1 MDEFPNKV
9 QDPGVIQWEEDDDN
23 EPEFITLLRTR
34 TEDFGVGLQLET
46 IIRTDNK
53 REFVSF
59 LKRQKFD
66 YSSMN
71 YNDFQTRLL
80 KLLCYRRAIGCA
92 TALLNG
98 ETVLPTVDL
107 NEQLLTDPLADEFE
121 EYFPTPLRIAAEV
134 LCYGLTELFIQH
146 GANPSR
152 DGSESRVELSQLPL
166 NFALDAL
173 CRHKIVRD
181 FPAGESVHKLFSLF
195 RLQELKEPFDTIK
208 LLVSRTKQ
216 VINLGVCCVEEWNL
230 VKLAAL
236 LMVAS
241 DKLVI
246 GDDIYS
252 SPIPMLIGLQ
262 HGLESD
268 LEKKQVMRS
277 MWQAF
282 SLVERSANFL
292 KENRA
297 TLMVEDE
304 VVPPDVAYKFL
315 TEVKLHDKGTH
326 MVSADLDRF
335 VAELLQRSGGFL
347 ETSLVEKKCLKTPTT
362 RKRVFSA
369 EIDWWAAQLRIGDK
383 VLLEARLMKK
393 MRSKLMYSE
402 CISFIPDIHQIEHV
416 HIGHGFFD
424 DQIDCAMRLDD
435 RDTFVILVN
444 QVEFFGNLDCK
455 NNLPKTV
462 RRLMFRHDSA
472 NCVAAVL
479 AGETDAFLSFRDL
492 TDVGWPFLHNAA
504 KLGAPKLTA
513 LFLENGFLADD
524 RRDCDELKIE
534 AALPLNVALESIRDH
549 IIHQNLKDNKSAIDL
564 VVSLCASEI
573 RNILETIR
581 LLVLKMKDVKFE
593 LSLYLK
599 EGKMIELCALLM
611 VAHKE
616 LLPLIHKEVL
626 TLAHKELLPS
636 LTHKAGVAGTIR
648 HFSTSAHTVHGNLY
662 EHRDLHVVKET
673 LLLLDIFGKIGD
685 YLSAYIRLEPDTGFR
700 GEYSHISWLLVRAGI
715 SDALYSRVTITFSR
729 HPSEGHKEVLGRA
742 NLNLVEQSSR
752 GRKLFDVSKLSR
764 QAVLS
769 MPPRPGTYSS
779 AVFARSF
786 HTPVKIHAHF
796 ASSFIPAKRLVD
808 VLRRHRPPMQCISIV
823 AALTGGFGCM

>member
-46 IIRTDNK
+46 LIRTDNK
-53 REFVSF
+53 QEFVSF
-59 LKRQKFD
+59 LKTQKFD

-152 DGSESRVELSQLPL
+152 DGVELSQLPL

-173 CRHKIVRD
+173 CHHKIVRD

-216 VINLGVCCVEEWNL
+216 VLNLGVCCVEEWNL

-282 SLVERSANFL
+282 RLVERSS
-292 KENRA
+292 

-315 TEVKLHDKGTH
+315 TEVKLHDNGTH

-347 ETSLVEKKCLKTPTT
+347 ETSLVEKKCLKPPTT
-362 RKRVFSA
+362 HKRVFSA
-369 EIDWWAAQLRIGDK
+369 EIDWWAAQLRLGDK

-393 MRSKLMYSE
+393 MSSKLMYNE
-402 CISFIPDIHQIEHV
+402 CIYFIPNIHQIEYG
-416 HIGHGFFD
+416 HIRQRMFD
-424 DQIDCAMRLDD
+424 DQIDRAMRLDH
-435 RDTFVILVN
+435 RDTFVRLVN
-444 QVEFFGNLDCK
+444 HVEFLGNLDLK

-472 NCVAAVL
+472 NCAAAVL

-534 AALPLNVALESIRDH
+534 SALPLNVALESIRDH
-549 IIHQNLKDNKSAIDL
+549 IIHQNLKNNKSAIDL

-573 RNILETIR
+573 RNMLETIR

-616 LLPLIHKEVL
+616 LLPLVHKELL

-648 HFSTSAHTVHGNLY
+648 HFSTSAHTVYGNLY
-662 EHRDLHVVKET
+662 EHRDLHVIKET

-685 YLSAYIRLEPDTGFR
+685 HLSAYIRLEQDTGIR
-700 GEYSHISWLLVRAGI
+700 DVYSHISWLLVRAGI
-715 SDALYSRVTITFSR
+715 SDALYSKGTITFSR
-729 HPSEGHKEVLGRA
+729 HPSEGHKMVLGRA
-742 NLNLVEQSSR
+742 NLNLAEQSR
-752 GRKLFDVSKLSR
+752 GPKLSG
-764 QAVLS
+764 QAALS
-769 MPPRPGTYSS
+769 LSSRPGAYSS
-779 AVFARSF
+779 VVFARFF
-786 HTPVKIHAHF
+786 HAPAKIHAHF
-796 ASSFIPAKRLVD
+796 AAFVSAKRLVD
-808 VLRRHRPPMQCISIV
+808 VLRRRHLPMQCISIV
-823 AALTGGFGCM
+823 AALTSGFGRM